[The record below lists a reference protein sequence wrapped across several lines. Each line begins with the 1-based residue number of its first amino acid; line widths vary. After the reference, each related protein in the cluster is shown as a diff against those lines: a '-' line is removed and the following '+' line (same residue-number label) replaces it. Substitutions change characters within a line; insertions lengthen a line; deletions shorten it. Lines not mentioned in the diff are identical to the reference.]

1 MLEKRAA
8 HLVRVVGDNGV
19 QAWPCTAPLAGGE
32 DGDAVPRSLR
42 SELVARELGR
52 QPGQFRWCVGYHVGP
67 AGIMMCPLPRRSV
80 VAVIVS
86 LPAAALDVLQNGRT
100 GRGIPRQGSCS
111 RASIVC
117 ELGLPQKYELVL

>member
-1 MLEKRAA
+1 
-8 HLVRVVGDNGV
+8 
-19 QAWPCTAPLAGGE
+19 
-32 DGDAVPRSLR
+32 
-42 SELVARELGR
+42 
-52 QPGQFRWCVGYHVGP
+52 VGP